1 MFPGLQDNIKS
12 TGVLG
17 GIDGS
22 CSHKRGHA
30 QDIGILGDD
39 SGEFFLAIHH
49 LFEGD
54 ILCRIRDP
62 DDQSRILER
71 EEPLGDRDKEQ
82 SRDDDRG

>member
-12 TGVLG
+12 TRVLG

-22 CSHKRGHA
+22 CSHKGGNTQNIR
-30 QDIGILGDD
+30 ILRDQLGK
-39 SGEFFLAIHH
+39 FCLTNHH